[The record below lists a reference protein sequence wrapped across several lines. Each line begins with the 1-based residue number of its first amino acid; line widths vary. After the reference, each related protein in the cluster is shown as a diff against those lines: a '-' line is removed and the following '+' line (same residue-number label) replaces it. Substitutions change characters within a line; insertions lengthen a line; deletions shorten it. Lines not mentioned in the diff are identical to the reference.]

1 MSQVA
6 ALTGG
11 RTNAEPPWG
20 LRRTGSSYH
29 ACQGRARLFHP
40 ERQVWKKTVERSK
53 AKAPAGAGCTE
64 GACCLGKGRL

>member
-29 ACQGRARLFHP
+29 ACQGRARLF
-40 ERQVWKKTVERSK
+40 QICSLTV
-53 AKAPAGAGCTE
+53 
-64 GACCLGKGRL
+64 